1 LTPSARSANLITG
14 RKTAFPAPNK
24 KLSAQPKQPLDR
36 KSPIQVRIRFAPP
49 ASQRTLGPSRD
60 EWSASRKEPR
70 AGAGGVDWY
79 YFIERLEKIFIER
92 RWNSSDPFV
101 FGGNVLIGV
110 VREQGRR
117 DDADDPAA
125 EDIKSDRQAR
135 LKGGK

>member
-1 LTPSARSANLITG
+1 MVSLAERTARWRRRVVA
-14 RKTAFPAPNK
+14 R
-24 KLSAQPKQPLDR
+24 
-36 KSPIQVRIRFAPP
+36 
-49 ASQRTLGPSRD
+49 
-60 EWSASRKEPR
+60 
-70 AGAGGVDWY
+70 GVDWY